1 LAAAAHGMPKVPIL
15 RALLRFV
22 RFGLPCD
29 FRTTI
34 TIARGGGALWRTLR
48 HFLSSPMTRLR
59 QGTAGACGPGT
70 PKLQRRRQAGAPSI
84 EKPRRTGRRRAMALQ
99 IGKTAHGRRATTKPQ
114 PSPAPRQ
121 RSAAARSR
129 HDQISNVWKGN
140 AGNTPASENE
150 GVGEHVRTRF
160 HVDPKAACEIAEPEN
175 RHRTERR
182 KLVSSAGPR
191 KERSD
196 R

>member
-1 LAAAAHGMPKVPIL
+1 M
-15 RALLRFV
+15 

-84 EKPRRTGRRRAMALQ
+84 EKPRRTGSPP
-99 IGKTAHGRRATTKPQ
+99 GDGTANRENGARTSATTKPQ